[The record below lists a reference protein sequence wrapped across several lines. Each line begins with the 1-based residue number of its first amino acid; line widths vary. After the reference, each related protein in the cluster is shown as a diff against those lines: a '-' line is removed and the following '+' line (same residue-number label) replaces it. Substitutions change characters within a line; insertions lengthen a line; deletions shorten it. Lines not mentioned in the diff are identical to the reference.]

1 MQINTMGLVLRAVR
15 VGEADQ
21 ILTVLTPGNGVLSA
35 SARGSLR
42 LKNKLFSA
50 CRKTNFIDSA
60 AVSKV
65 FHGLSKTVEGTAL
78 AAYLSELTITLAPEP
93 PESADCLR
101 LLLNTLYMTAEQKR
115 PLRQLKAIY
124 EMRTMTQAGYMPGV
138 LACDVCARYDGCDFY
153 LDPVAGRLLCAACA
167 AKEHRAPNLDPGAL
181 YALRHICLAEDAKL
195 FNFTLTDQSQRRLGR
210 VCEQYVA
217 AHLDYQPKSLEFLHG
232 VLE

>member
-50 CRKTNFIDSA
+50 CGLFCYSEFAITLGRKTNFIDSA

-65 FHGLSKTVEGTAL
+65 FHGLSKTVESTAL

-153 LDPVAGRLLCAACA
+153 LDPVAGRLLCADCA
-167 AKEHRAPNLDPGAL
+167 AKEHLSL
-181 YALRHICLAEDAKL
+181 IHI
-195 FNFTLTDQSQRRLGR
+195 
-210 VCEQYVA
+210 
-217 AHLDYQPKSLEFLHG
+217 
-232 VLE
+232 

>member
-1 MQINTMGLVLRAVR
+1 MRSIPLIIFYNRSIDDAKEKHDIIKACEMLKKLRF
-15 VGEADQ
+15 
-21 ILTVLTPGNGVLSA
+21 
-35 SARGSLR
+35 LR
-42 LKNKLFSA
+42 MKLQ
-50 CRKTNFIDSA
+50 
-60 AVSKV
+60 
-65 FHGLSKTVEGTAL
+65 
-78 AAYLSELTITLAPEP
+78 TL
-93 PESADCLR
+93 
-101 LLLNTLYMTAEQKR
+101 
-115 PLRQLKAIY
+115 
-124 EMRTMTQAGYMPGV
+124 RTMTQAGYMPGV

-153 LDPVAGRLLCAACA
+153 LDPVAGRLLCADCA